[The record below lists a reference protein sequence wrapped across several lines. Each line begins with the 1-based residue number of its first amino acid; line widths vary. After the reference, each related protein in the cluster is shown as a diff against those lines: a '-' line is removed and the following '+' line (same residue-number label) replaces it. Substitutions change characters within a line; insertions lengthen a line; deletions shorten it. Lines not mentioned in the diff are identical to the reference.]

1 MKNKGGTRVGRFR
14 GSPMKP
20 RRGAQEEIDRVHRE
34 REGGRERTER
44 GGEVYD
50 ISKRPLFLLALLR
63 PLFAFPQEGG
73 KRRTDSRPRNS
84 GKDKKVKQKADY
96 VTPTG

>member
-34 REGGRERTER
+34 RGREGKDRER
-44 GGEVYD
+44 RR
-50 ISKRPLFLLALLR
+50 SLR
-63 PLFAFPQEGG
+63 YIQKATFS
-73 KRRTDSRPRNS
+73 SRPPSPPVRVS
-84 GKDKKVKQKADY
+84 TRGWKKTDGQPAAEQRQ
-96 VTPTG
+96 G

>member
-34 REGGRERTER
+34 RER
-44 GGEVYD
+44 
-50 ISKRPLFLLALLR
+50 
-63 PLFAFPQEGG
+63 EGG
-73 KRRTDSRPRNS
+73 KGQREEEKFTIYPKGHFFFSPSFAPCSRFHKRVEKDGRTAGRGTAARI
-84 GKDKKVKQKADY
+84 KR
-96 VTPTG
+96 